1 MNWKEILKIALDKE
15 GNSYGQTEY
24 LDGPLTGPAMVLAEK
39 RQTPIYV
46 VYDDVGPNDENGF
59 IYDTL
64 EEAKEEAK
72 SDKIITVKPT
82 DKKTLMVG
90 LDLYRKMHKKDYED
104 YMSYNPDELKII
116 INDYLKGADQGY
128 NDGSRLIHS
137 LLQAALLASE
147 NLSFHGEDDENAKE
161 QLKEVLEELDYMRD
175 NY

>member
-1 MNWKEILKIALDKE
+1 MNWKSILKLSLDKE
-15 GNSYGQTEY
+15 GNTYAQGKY

-46 VYDDVGPNDENGF
+46 VYDKLGRSGEEGF

-64 EEAKEEAK
+64 EEAKEDAK
-72 SDKIITVKPT
+72 GGEIITVKPT

-90 LDLYRKMHKKDYED
+90 LDLYRKMHKKDYNE
-104 YMSYNPDELKII
+104 YMSYDPNEVQNI

-128 NDGSRLIHS
+128 SDGSRLIHYV
-137 LLQAALLASE
+137 LTEALLASK
-147 NLSFHGEDDENAKE
+147 NLSYYGEDNENAKE
-161 QLKEVLEELDYMRD
+161 QLEEILEELDYMKD